1 MNYLKNIENN
11 KTKIIGLLAI
21 LLVFWI
27 VLYFIPE
34 IFVSLFNTVLG
45 NIILLIIVVLVSLKN
60 YKYGIILG
68 LIFLII
74 FRFKVLSKEKE
85 KEKEGFTW
93 TAKSTRDFIDVQDT
107 INPKVIFDVEM
118 IQKNQASQQEVDYF
132 NEHEMWP
139 WTEEVKLLYEEAVSN
154 NPYIRNSV
162 KDEVN
167 NARKKYN
174 QAAILR
180 VLSYQSNE
188 GRFLISGVQVRDPNG
203 NEKEDLPSGFGSFGY
218 ESGLIG
224 NLYNDVIKCNSS
236 SNNSKLER
244 IKYTGKGGIYGEQT
258 KEVTDVDYN
267 DLENIIPGFSFLN
280 GPCNPCGALNEKAD
294 YSCRFRLNVEDKPLA
309 F

>member
-1 MNYLKNIENN
+1 MNYLKKIENN

-21 LLVFWI
+21 LLVFWL

-85 KEKEGFTW
+85 KEGFTW
-93 TAKSTRDFIDVQDT
+93 SAKSTRDFIELQDT
-107 INPKVIFDVEM
+107 INPKVIYDVDM

-132 NEHEMWP
+132 NAHGMWP
-139 WTEEVKLLYEEAVSN
+139 WSEEVKILYEEAVSN

-167 NARKKYN
+167 TARKKYN

-224 NLYNDVIKCNSS
+224 KLYNDVIKCNSS